1 MNPDQSGRSP
11 GVNGWYVV
19 IVLALGYAANFL
31 DRQVIN
37 ILGQSIKVEMHI
49 SDAQLGMLTGTAFGI
64 FYSLLGLPIARFADR
79 VHRVNLVTAAL
90 VVWSGFT
97 ALCGFTHGYMQLFA
111 ARLGVGV
118 GEAGGTPPS
127 QSIISDYIPPARRT
141 VAFSLFNLGVPIGS
155 FLGFLLGGYVNDWFG
170 WRIAFMVAALP
181 GLLVAILVKFTIP
194 EPVRGS
200 TEAVGKDA
208 AAMPPLRATLKQ
220 LFGMPSYLALIVGS
234 TFGVFIIY
242 VTGTWLPPLF
252 IRVHGMSAHEIG
264 GWLALC
270 AGLGGGLG
278 AIGGGA
284 VAAAL
289 CKRYRHGDLWLILV
303 ATTMICPTLL
313 VTALSDSLTL
323 ALWAMFLLYFFT
335 YVWMGP
341 TSARIQQIVPIR
353 SRALAVGFMIFQSSV
368 TALAFGPPLVGL
380 LSDILAPTQGVN
392 SLRTALAVAS
402 VAGLF
407 GALMHFIAIRKIDR
421 DLQRGNEP
429 DLT

>member
-313 VTALSDSLTL
+313 VTALSDNLTL
-323 ALWAMFLLYFFT
+323 ALVAMFLLYFFT